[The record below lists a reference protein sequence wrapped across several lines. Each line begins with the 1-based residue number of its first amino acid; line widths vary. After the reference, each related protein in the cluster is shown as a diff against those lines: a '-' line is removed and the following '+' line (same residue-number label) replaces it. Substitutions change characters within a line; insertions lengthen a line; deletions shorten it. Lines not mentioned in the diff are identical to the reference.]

1 MEDKQKILTDLYA
14 IRAGMSVISQKKDEI
29 VGAQR
34 RSNNE
39 LSSIQSEIERNHI
52 APKNYN
58 EAAEPK
64 CPFCGAQLNKGDDKC
79 PICGAVIS
87 GNSDE
92 NISSDN
98 SYENVAY
105 DYEYY
110 KHTPYTEP
118 VIARMK
124 KALPKIKRGDNAGK
138 LLKGFLISV
147 FVLFLLGTLTC
158 AALWIMGYLKIVNP
172 KIAEYMTFIFW
183 IVLLLTVG
191 AGKLMTMFSGS
202 RKHYEQQLEKLR
214 KIKIYNELAEKH
226 EKNCVAII
234 PPSLALC
241 KTLTLDMQ
249 KNFTSIDVRDWKY
262 VDTLIFYFETGRADS
277 VKEAL
282 QHLDKEIQTK
292 EIISTIK
299 QSAEYICN
307 TIKTCT
313 RQITERL
320 DRISSQLSSIAF
332 SQSIMIQQQTLQTAL
347 MAKMARSSESLAS
360 DVNYMAERA
369 RYNY

>member
-34 RSNNE
+34 RANNE
-39 LSSIQSEIERNHI
+39 LSAIQSEIERNHI

-249 KNFTSIDVRDWKY
+249 KNFTSIDVRDWSMW
-262 VDTLIFYFETGRADS
+262 I
-277 VKEAL
+277 
-282 QHLDKEIQTK
+282 
-292 EIISTIK
+292 
-299 QSAEYICN
+299 
-307 TIKTCT
+307 
-313 RQITERL
+313 RL
-320 DRISSQLSSIAF
+320 YSI
-332 SQSIMIQQQTLQTAL
+332 LKRGVQTAL
-347 MAKMARSSESLAS
+347 KRLC
-360 DVNYMAERA
+360 NTLTKKFRQK
-369 RYNY
+369 RL